1 MGLFD
6 TGPGLSSSLGTA
18 QKIGLSSS
26 ISGAIGG
33 FRNDIATP
41 SRTINLPASLQAVAA
56 RTVNDFTDISAQS
69 ALTTFNRSTQSVA
82 TVPAISIPTAQ
93 SIRAVATKVV
103 KDQDTAREAI
113 LASVYSSLFALITAK
128 ANAGL
133 FSVTDVKL
141 AENQYRELNTT
152 LVKYGYTI
160 TTTGTDLYT
169 ISWA

>member
-6 TGPGLSSSLGTA
+6 TGAGLSSSLGSATSTKKRLEIA
-18 QKIGLSSS
+18 VATSLS
-26 ISGAIGG
+26 GVAPAI
-33 FRNDIATP
+33 
-41 SRTINLPASLQAVAA
+41 RTINLPTSLQTAA
-56 RTVNDFTDISAQS
+56 NTVNDFTDISAQS
-69 ALTTFNRSTQSVA
+69 ALTTFDRSTQSVA

-133 FSVTDVKL
+133 FSVTDVRL
-141 AENQYRELNTT
+141 AENQYRELNAT
-152 LVKYGYTI
+152 LVKYGYVI